1 MCTARANRTNIH
13 LLTKLQSHCTRTRLT
28 HTHCTPL
35 FNELAHKKR
44 AAAQSFLPQHTLAHT
59 LFHFRPM
66 WPKLSDTE
74 DAWHARLLFHSVTPI
89 VRWWSPNTQGPP
101 GGALYTQRTLMAH
114 GTHTHTHLPTYTS
127 HTPKRHTVPLPQ
139 PPRRRREVA
148 HPVSKIGS
156 RCRERRVG

>member
-114 GTHTHTHLPTYTS
+114 GTHTHTYLPTPPTRQSGTQCLY
-127 HTPKRHTVPLPQ
+127 HNRHEGGGKSLTQ
-139 PPRRRREVA
+139 
-148 HPVSKIGS
+148 
-156 RCRERRVG
+156 